1 MTRFFLAGT
10 FVNINS
16 KMEESEKSSES
27 VSAKNNAD
35 KAGEV
40 SSQASTRR
48 NDSVKSSQ
56 TKPRLKLFNKVMEKS
71 LQWMLDN
78 AR

>member
-1 MTRFFLAGT
+1 
-10 FVNINS
+10 
-16 KMEESEKSSES
+16 MEESEKSSES